1 LDRILRQAVG
11 FVSFW
16 NHDNRLVSHRYIFHN
31 AYRGRFAVWYKVIV
45 LVIFGEHKAKVG
57 GEQVARKSF
66 DMTPQER
73 MAATEYI
80 LQLAERVMRV
90 SCESKEKSVEIVAS
104 RPATRATDE
113 PSH

>member
-1 LDRILRQAVG
+1 
-11 FVSFW
+11 
-16 NHDNRLVSHRYIFHN
+16 
-31 AYRGRFAVWYKVIV
+31 
-45 LVIFGEHKAKVG
+45 
-57 GEQVARKSF
+57 VARKSF

-104 RPATRATDE
+104 RPAPRATDE
-113 PSH
+113 PSY